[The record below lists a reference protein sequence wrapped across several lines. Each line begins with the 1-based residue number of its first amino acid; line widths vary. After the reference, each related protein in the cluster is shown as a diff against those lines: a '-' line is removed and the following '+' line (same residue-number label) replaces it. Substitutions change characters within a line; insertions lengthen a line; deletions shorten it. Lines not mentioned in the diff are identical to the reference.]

1 MKLHRSSGGRRR
13 PADRLR
19 SSSRRACGLAGPAFQ
34 LRGWLPPR
42 TPRRCRAGGRVAAA
56 RIAGPIGDLDR
67 QPGAVIV
74 GDLED
79 ADLWIE
85 PAGAAAAD
93 DRPRDHEASL
103 PGGDAACE
111 FLAAPIAQHMALELE
126 MEVEAAG
133 AGCCGCRFE
142 TQNHL
147 LAARPSVR
155 RTCPAVARRR
165 R

>member
-1 MKLHRSSGGRRR
+1 
-13 PADRLR
+13 
-19 SSSRRACGLAGPAFQ
+19 
-34 LRGWLPPR
+34 
-42 TPRRCRAGGRVAAA
+42 
-56 RIAGPIGDLDR
+56 
-67 QPGAVIV
+67 VIV

-85 PAGAAAAD
+85 RAGAAAAG
-93 DRPRDHEASL
+93 DRPRDREASL

-142 TQNHL
+142 TQITSSGRAGLRSGARVQSSSEGDDRACGRCRVLTNVSAFETPLTL
-147 LAARPSVR
+147 LRSVR
-155 RTCPAVARRR
+155 YLKIA
-165 R
+165 